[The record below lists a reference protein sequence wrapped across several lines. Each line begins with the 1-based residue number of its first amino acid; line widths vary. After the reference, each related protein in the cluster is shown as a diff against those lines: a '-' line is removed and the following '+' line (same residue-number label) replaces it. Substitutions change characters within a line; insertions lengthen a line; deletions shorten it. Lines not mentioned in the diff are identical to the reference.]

1 MPNYILFVII
11 KKNKEESKIKYPA
24 VLSEA
29 YINDILTNKNYR
41 TKKFRQFVDL
51 AIHLEGYHVGIFVQD
66 AVYKKA
72 IFELLR
78 NYLLK
83 ECDIQYKANW
93 FGTGI
98 CFVNG
103 STIRFISTNS
113 RGYRFNYG
121 LCLYKD
127 KNFKYNTGFETLMA
141 KLRDYEYY
149 Q

>member
-1 MPNYILFVII
+1 M
-11 KKNKEESKIKYPA
+11 KYPA

-41 TKKFRQFVDL
+41 TKKFYQFVDL
-51 AIHLEGYHVGIFVQD
+51 VRHLEGYRVGIFVQD
-66 AVYKKA
+66 AGYKKA

-78 NYLLK
+78 NYLRK
-83 ECDIQYKANW
+83 ECDIKSEVKW
-93 FGTGI
+93 LGTEHLTEI

-103 STIRFISTNS
+103 STIRLISANS

-121 LCLYKD
+121 LCLHKD
-127 KNFKYNTGFETLMA
+127 EKYKYNIEFETLMA
-141 KLRDYEYY
+141 NLRDYEYY

>member
-1 MPNYILFVII
+1 M
-11 KKNKEESKIKYPA
+11 KYPA

-66 AVYKKA
+66 TVYKKA
-72 IFELLR
+72 IFESLR
-78 NYLLK
+78 YYLLN
-83 ECDIQYKANW
+83 ECDIPYKAKW
-93 FGTGI
+93 LGTEHLTEI

-103 STIRFISTNS
+103 STIRLVSANS

-121 LCLYKD
+121 LCLHKD
-127 KNFKYNTGFETLMA
+127 ENYKYNIGFETLMA
-141 KLRDYEYY
+141 NLRDYEYY

>member
-1 MPNYILFVII
+1 M
-11 KKNKEESKIKYPA
+11 KYPA

-51 AIHLEGYHVGIFVQD
+51 TIHLKGYHVGIFVQD
-66 AVYKKA
+66 TVYKKA
-72 IFELLR
+72 IFESLR
-78 NYLLK
+78 YYLLN
-83 ECDIQYKANW
+83 ECDIQYKAKW
-93 FGTGI
+93 LGTENLPEI

-103 STIRFISTNS
+103 STIRLISANS

-121 LCLYKD
+121 LCLHKD
-127 KNFKYNTGFETLMA
+127 EKYKYNIEFETLMA
-141 KLRDYEYY
+141 NLRDYEYY

>member
-1 MPNYILFVII
+1 M
-11 KKNKEESKIKYPA
+11 KYPA

-83 ECDIQYKANW
+83 ECNIQYKANW

-121 LCLYKD
+121 LCLHKD

-141 KLRDYEYY
+141 NLRDYKYY